1 MKLAAIDVGSN
12 AIRFVLAESA
22 FDGSLEILKAIREP
36 IRLGRDVFKSGAVS
50 EMAFKETVA
59 AFQKFEKIIQKHKVV
74 WVKAVATSAMRD
86 SKNGAHLQER
96 IFQRTGIHVCII
108 SGEEEARLINRAV
121 DQRIS
126 TKGRQ
131 GAYIDIGGGSLELS
145 LISNQNLIATRT
157 FRMGTVR
164 TLQAAK
170 LRDKETSVV
179 RVQNAI
185 RKHLPE
191 ISRFLR
197 AERGS
202 IGQISVLAGTGGN
215 IEALGKLRV
224 EALGQSTSQFIT
236 LEELE
241 ELIGLLG
248 RMTFGERVKKLDL
261 RPDRADVII
270 PAAVAVHAVMKLL
283 KKHDLSIP
291 FVGLKDGV
299 LLELND
305 SLTSNSQ
312 MDLCHCQSLVQ
323 KKQVKNLRR
332 NPRPIQT
339 KAANR
344 SRRKADLN
352 GFR

>member
-12 AIRFVLAESA
+12 AIRFVLAESS

-36 IRLGRDVFKSGAVS
+36 IRLGRDVFKTGTIS
-50 EMAFKETVA
+50 EKSFKEATK
-59 AFQKFEKIIQKHKVV
+59 AFQKFAKIIQKHKVI

-86 SKNGAHLQER
+86 AKNGVWLQER
-96 IFQRTGIHVCII
+96 ISQRTGIHICII

-126 TKGRQ
+126 TKGRK

-145 LISNQNLIATRT
+145 LISNQKLIATRT
-157 FRMGTVR
+157 FKMGTVR
-164 TLQAAK
+164 TLQAAR
-170 LRDKETSVV
+170 LGDKETSVV
-179 RVQNAI
+179 RIQTAI

-191 ISRFLR
+191 VSKFLR
-197 AERGS
+197 AEKNTVS
-202 IGQISVLAGTGGN
+202 QISVLAGTGGN

-224 EALGQSTSQFIT
+224 EALGRATSQFIT
-236 LEELE
+236 LEELDD
-241 ELIGLLG
+241 LISLLG
-248 RMTFGERVKKLDL
+248 RMSYAERVKKLDL

-305 SLTSNSQ
+305 SLSSSHQ
-312 MDLCHCQSLVQ
+312 MDLCNCQFLEQ
-323 KKQVKNLRR
+323 KKQAKSARTQPTNLR
-332 NPRPIQT
+332 
-339 KAANR
+339 KM
-344 SRRKADLN
+344 DLN